1 MIERIKQLLELIRF
15 SHTIFAL
22 PFAILAAVMALVQPL
37 PNGARVT
44 LRLQDGVGILLCM
57 VFARSAAMAFNRL
70 VDHRLDALNERTK
83 TRHLPQGQ
91 LSRST
96 VLSFVVLNSV
106 GFIAA
111 TLCFLPNRL
120 PLFASVP
127 VLLFLLGYS
136 LAKRFTTAVHLW
148 LGAAL
153 SLAPICVWVALR
165 GLWPGE
171 ILQDLL
177 PAMTLA
183 GAVATWVAGF
193 DIIYACQDAEFDRE
207 AQLFSVPARFGV
219 AGALRIAA
227 GLHLVSWGL
236 LAILPVAAP
245 SLGLQWIYGAA
256 VLFIG
261 GLLVVEH
268 RLVRPDDLA
277 RVNLS
282 FFHVNA
288 VISVVLLVAGAI
300 DCFV

>member
-171 ILQDLL
+171 FLQDLL

-288 VISVVLLVAGAI
+288 VISVVLLIAGAI

>member
-1 MIERIKQLLELIRF
+1 MIQRIVQLLELIRF
-15 SHTIFAL
+15 SHTIFAM

-37 PNGARVT
+37 PNGEHLE
-44 LRLQDGVGILLCM
+44 LRIRDGIGILLCM

-70 VDHRLDALNERTK
+70 VDHRFDALNKRTQM
-83 TRHLPQGQ
+83 RHLPQG
-91 LSRST
+91 LIGRGT
-96 VLSFVVLNSV
+96 VIGFTLINVL
-106 GFIAA
+106 GFIVA

-120 PLFASVP
+120 PLYGSVP
-127 VLLFLLGYS
+127 ILLFLLGYS
-136 LAKRFTTAVHLW
+136 YAKRFTTAVHLW
-148 LGAAL
+148 LGVAL

-171 ILQDLL
+171 LLKDLS
-177 PAMTLA
+177 PAMVLA

-193 DIIYACQDAEFDRE
+193 DIIYACQDADFDRE
-207 AQLFSVPARFGV
+207 AKLLSVPARFGIQ
-219 AGALRIAA
+219 GALRIAA
-227 GLHLVSWGL
+227 GLHLLSWLL
-236 LAILPVAAP
+236 LALLPVAGP
-245 SLGLQWIYGAA
+245 ELGLQWIYGAA

-288 VISVVLLVAGAI
+288 VISIVLLAAGAI

>member
-1 MIERIKQLLELIRF
+1 
-15 SHTIFAL
+15 
-22 PFAILAAVMALVQPL
+22 
-37 PNGARVT
+37 
-44 LRLQDGVGILLCM
+44 
-57 VFARSAAMAFNRL
+57 
-70 VDHRLDALNERTK
+70 
-83 TRHLPQGQ
+83 
-91 LSRST
+91 
-96 VLSFVVLNSV
+96 
-106 GFIAA
+106 
-111 TLCFLPNRL
+111 
-120 PLFASVP
+120 
-127 VLLFLLGYS
+127 
-136 LAKRFTTAVHLW
+136 
-148 LGAAL
+148 
-153 SLAPICVWVALR
+153 
-165 GLWPGE
+165 
-171 ILQDLL
+171 
-177 PAMTLA
+177 MTLA